1 MAEDGSLWAVG
12 DHSVNEDEWNPQL
25 MHFPKEGS
33 AQIFDKLSLESGEQ
47 PCQVRVSDN
56 GKVFLADYGANIY
69 EVKEDQTVTK
79 VLTADGSFSNFQIH
93 NNLLAFYPDDG
104 TGVKIY
110 DLDQKEYVEDAVLDQ
125 FMQENYPGA
134 SRNGYSSFQV
144 FYFWGNDDAF
154 YVAGNPD
161 FTVM

>member
-1 MAEDGSLWAVG
+1 MDQSPIYFITMDMAEDGSLWAVG

-79 VLTADGSFSNFQIH
+79 VLTADGRFSNLQIH

-104 TGVKIY
+104 TGVKIIR
-110 DLDQKEYVEDAVLDQ
+110 VHPAMVTAVFRCFISGEMMMP
-125 FMQENYPGA
+125 FMWQ
-134 SRNGYSSFQV
+134 
-144 FYFWGNDDAF
+144 
-154 YVAGNPD
+154 GNPD